1 MIVQSLF
8 ENILTASLYGSI
20 IIVTALLLRPV
31 MKKVPRKYLCLIWL
45 LAFVRLVMPFDI
57 SSSLSLQPDLEA
69 LMPSREIQI
78 TLPDPVPA
86 VPEDAILPEDTEV
99 VYSDAFTPPESIPE
113 GLESYYPAPVTD
125 EGPNVINWNAIGFGC
140 WAAVAGL
147 MVLYSVFSYRKLRK
161 AVREAVRSYDGSW
174 ECAGLDTAFIL
185 GWVRPRVYSPT
196 GLSPDT
202 RHHILRHERTHLKRR
217 DHWMKLLG
225 FLALSIHWFNPLVW
239 IAWVLLCRDMELA
252 CDEQVVKDMGLE
264 ERKDY
269 SAALLRCSTQKEHY
283 LVCPVAFGEVSVKT
297 RILSVLNYRRPRF
310 WISLAGILAIVFV
323 AVFLIPGPAED
334 APDLSFLNYENAA
347 SLAAQQEI
355 LLAVYYKDNAICPGE
370 VSGPELAKLLDNA
383 QWRQRRFAPR
393 DLSSPGSIEFIIGDD
408 YRITL
413 FDRRFARVKYAE
425 EIRYYRISK
434 ADYQQAVELLTTP
447 EEILSTGT
455 DPILRCRE
463 ALDAIMNAESY
474 HIQVSQDYTGASIF
488 MPAISEIEYWKVG
501 SNRMSRFYPDSDT
514 CTSWRLRWLDQEY
527 SRLDCATWF
536 EEPHDWMETELSQDD
551 NAMLLP
557 WFHFVNWEEDSITL
571 ESHITSGDSE
581 VITLHQ
587 RTQNDSLDLLFVMT
601 FHFDKDGT
609 LTDVDRTLAEC
620 NGVACTGIV
629 TTTFVSFDS
638 QSVYGNMLRNAQ
650 APDILEIPEDVQ
662 VYSPTE
668 EERELLLRCY
678 SALMW
683 HQLQDWRHYQHH
695 VTYSGDVPADSDL
708 TAEYWHSPITN
719 LRRISMADRNDGW
732 LAEETGTVYCKG
744 IAPYYPEDVTSYTL
758 WVEAVDPEETVMTT
772 WLEEYEWDFS
782 EITFLGTDKAMT
794 GTVIS
799 FRVAEVLADNLG
811 GTTAYHDVSFCIDED
826 NILRWATDTYTI
838 HGTDNGEDYS
848 YTVFAETLITTYDKN
863 TVEAGIEKTLKDQQ
877 FPD

>member
-1 MIVQSLF
+1 MQTLF
-8 ENILTASLYGSI
+8 ENILTASLYGGI
-20 IIVTALLLRPV
+20 IIATILLLRPL
-31 MKKVPRKYLCLIWL
+31 MKRVPRKYLCLLWL
-45 LAFVRLVMPFDI
+45 LAFLRLVMPFEI
-57 SSSLSLQPDLEA
+57 NSSLSLQPRLDTVNQ
-69 LMPSREIQI
+69 PQSIPV

-86 VPEDAILPEDTEV
+86 VPEDAVLPEDVEI

-113 GLESYYPAPVTD
+113 ELEGYYPAPQEE
-125 EGPNVINWNAIGFGC
+125 EGPTVINWNVIALWC
-140 WAAVAGL
+140 WAGAAVGL
-147 MVLYSVFSYRKLRK
+147 ILYSIFSFLRLK
-161 AVREAVRSYDGSW
+161 NRVREAVRAQDGTW

-185 GWVRPRVYSPT
+185 GWVRPRVYLPT
-196 GLSPDT
+196 GLSSDT
-202 RHHILRHERTHLKRR
+202 RHHILRHEKTHLKRL

-239 IAWVLLCRDMELA
+239 VAWVLLCRDMELA
-252 CDEQVVKDMGLE
+252 CDEQVVKDMGLQ

-269 SAALLRCSTQKEHY
+269 SAALLRCSTRREHY

-297 RILSVLNYRRPRF
+297 RILSVLNYRKPRF

-323 AVFLIPGPAED
+323 AVFLIPGPAEK
-334 APDLSFLNYENAA
+334 APDLSFLNYENAV
-347 SLAAQQEI
+347 SLAAQQTK
-355 LLAVYYKDNAICPGE
+355 LMAVYYTDSSICPGE

-383 QWRQRRFAPR
+383 QWRQRRFTPR
-393 DLSSPGSIEFIIGDD
+393 DLSSPGSIEFLIEDN

-413 FDRRFARVKYAE
+413 YDRRFARVRYGE

-434 ADYQQAVELLTTP
+434 ADYNQAVELLTTP

-455 DPILRCRE
+455 DPVLRCRE

-587 RTQNDSLDLLFVMT
+587 RTQDDSLDLLFVMT

-683 HQLQDWRHYQHH
+683 HQVQDWRHYQHH
-695 VTYSGDVPADSDL
+695 VTYSGDIPPDSDL

-772 WLEEYEWDFS
+772 WLEEYQWDFS
-782 EITFLGTDKAMT
+782 RITFLGTDRAMS

-799 FRVAEVLADNLG
+799 FRVEEELTDNLG
-811 GTTAYHDVSFCIDED
+811 GTAPYHDVSFCLDED
-826 NILRWATDTYTI
+826 DKLRWVTDKYTI
-838 HGTDNGEDYS
+838 QGTDNGEDYS
-848 YTVFAETLITTYDKN
+848 VTVFAETLITTYDRN
-863 TVEAGIEKTLKDQQ
+863 LVEEGIETALEEQHY
-877 FPD
+877 PY